1 MRKTTT
7 IKAVGFTLT
16 PEIEK
21 AIRAGLGAPYESISQ
36 IELAGDRFYATF
48 EGVRGTMRR
57 CWDFETIVSLRE
69 DKFCCGIF
77 QIGDFQEEYAPILP
91 FWLKAAECDT
101 VTAGLIVASTA
112 RQPKTEEV
120 LGELGFE
127 YSEFRN
133 PNTTNTVRLW
143 EKKINQPR
151 RRS

>member
-21 AIRAGLGAPYESISQ
+21 AIRTGLGDPYGEISQ
-36 IELAGDRFYATF
+36 IDLEGDCFYATF
-48 EGVRGTMRR
+48 KGVWGRR
-57 CWDFETIVSLRE
+57 CWDFETIVSLR
-69 DKFCCGIF
+69 DDDFCCGIVR
-77 QIGDFQEEYAPILP
+77 IGDFREEYAPILP

-101 VTAGLIVASTA
+101 GTAGLIIASTA
-112 RQPKTEEV
+112 RQPRTEEA

-133 PNTTNTVRLW
+133 PNTANTVRLW
-143 EKKINQPR
+143 EKKINQPK